1 MTVGLL
7 LLVLRVHAFCS
18 ISFNRLFVI
27 ETNQNES
34 AAYKLLSIKHGKKQA
49 VYFVH
54 FFFTLH
60 LLLLLFY
67 FFIKKTFF
75 DRAFVCPFCLL
86 KQRYIF

>member
-1 MTVGLL
+1 MGLL

-18 ISFNRLFVI
+18 ISINCLFVI

-54 FFFTLH
+54 FFFYSPFSVVV
-60 LLLLLFY
+60 LFY
-67 FFIKKTFF
+67 FLAFF

>member
-1 MTVGLL
+1 MGLL

-18 ISFNRLFVI
+18 VSFNRLFVI

-60 LLLLLFY
+60 FLLLFY
-67 FFIKKTFF
+67 F
-75 DRAFVCPFCLL
+75 
-86 KQRYIF
+86 IF